1 MKRKLLIAT
10 RNPGKLFELSSF
22 LSDLPL
28 AIVSLSDLSLTEDI
42 EETGKTYKENS
53 QRKALFFTKASNLST
68 IADDGGLEIDAL
80 GGAPGVRSRR
90 WLGHEASD
98 EELIAHMQKLAR
110 ELPVRN
116 RSATF
121 RTVVSF
127 ALPNGEVWSAEGKVK
142 GIIAEKPYVRKFK
155 GYPFR
160 SFFFLPSLNKY
171 YFETEL
177 TKEEQRKYNHR
188 WKAVEQ
194 LKPIMKKELGIRN

>member
-22 LSDLPL
+22 LSDFPL
-28 AIVSLSDLSLTEDI
+28 EIVSLSDLSVTENI

-53 QRKALFFTKASNLST
+53 EKKALFFAKASNLST
-68 IADDGGLEIDAL
+68 IADDGGLEIAAL
-80 GGAPGVRSRR
+80 AGAPGVRSRR

-98 EELIAHMQKLAR
+98 EELIAHMLKLAR
-110 ELPVRN
+110 ELPVNNRN
-116 RSATF
+116 ATF

-127 ALPNGEVWSAEGKVK
+127 ALPDGNVWSAEGKVE
-142 GIIAEKPYVRKFK
+142 GIIAEKPYVRKLK

-160 SFFFLPSLNKY
+160 SFFFLPQVNKY

-188 WKAVEQ
+188 YKAIEIV
-194 LKPIMKKELGIRN
+194 KPIIKKTLCLI